1 MSSTYSTSLR
11 IQLIDTNTELEAWGQ
26 PTDNNLG
33 TIIEQAITGIESI
46 SLTNLTTYTL
56 STANAAPDQA
66 RNAVLIFT
74 GSPTGNC
81 NVIAPSV
88 QKLYVI
94 NNQTTGG
101 YNVNIKTASGNA
113 AVINA
118 NASQLV
124 FCDGTTFYAGIAL
137 ARVQGDLTVTGNIK
151 LGGLLSASNGSLV
164 MNANTSVVNMG
175 YNNGA
180 MVVPIGTTA
189 QRPSVGITGMSRW
202 NTNTLSYEVYDGFQ
216 WVAIPLRFYSVNFLA
231 VGGGGGGSGYA
242 YGGGGGGGGGILTG
256 TTTLTSGTTYTV
268 TVGAGGTGV
277 NAAISGSNSTFNSI
291 TALGGGAGGYGG
303 NGGSGSSGGGGSGV
317 DNTTSSGGTSTS
329 GQGNF
334 GGSGGGTAAVGGA
347 SGSAGGGGGGAS
359 TSGSGGS
366 YVGGDPGG
374 HGNGGSGGNGL
385 ASSISG
391 ASVTY
396 SGGGGGAGCGGPSLN
411 YGGAGGTGGGG
422 AGGRGLSD
430 SGSAIAGTPGTA
442 NTGGGGGGGN
452 ANNGA
457 TGGSGIIIISYSG
470 SQRGIGGTVTTSGG
484 YTIHTFTSSSTYIA
498 QEQLCLLH
506 SHPL

>member
-11 IQLIDTNTELEAWGQ
+11 IQLIDTATEDEAWGQ

-33 TIIEQAITGIESI
+33 TVIEQAITGIESI
-46 SLTNLTTYTL
+46 SLTNLTTVTL

-66 RNAVLIFT
+66 RNAVLVFT

-101 YNVNIKTASGNA
+101 YNVNIKTSSGNA

-151 LGGLLSASNGSLV
+151 LGGLLSANNGSLV
-164 MNANTSVVNMG
+164 MKANANVVNMG

-180 MVVPIGTTA
+180 MIVPVGSTA
-189 QRPSVGITGMSRW
+189 QRPSVGVTGMSRW
-202 NTNTLSYEVYDGFQ
+202 NTNTLSYEVYNGFQ
-216 WVAIPLRFYSVNFLA
+216 WVAIPLTFYSVNLLA
-231 VGGGGGGSGYA
+231 VGGGGGGSGWG
-242 YGGGGGGGGGILTG
+242 YGGGGGGGGGMLTG

-268 TVGAGGTGV
+268 TVGAGGIGGD
-277 NAAISGSNSTFNSI
+277 AAISGSNSTFNSLI
-291 TALGGGAGGYGG
+291 AVGGGAGGYGG
-303 NGGSGSSGGGGSGV
+303 TGGSGGSGGGASGV
-317 DNTTSSGGTSTS
+317 DNSTSTGGTGTS
-329 GQGNF
+329 GQGNN
-334 GGSGGGTAAVGGA
+334 GGAGGGTVFAGGA
-347 SGSAGGGGGGAS
+347 GGSAGGGGGGAS

-396 SGGGGGAGCGGPSLN
+396 AGGGGGAGAGGPSLN
-411 YGGAGGTGGGG
+411 YGGSGGTGGGG
-422 AGGRGLSD
+422 AGGRGNSD
-430 SGSAIAGTPGTA
+430 AGGAVAGTAGTA
-442 NTGGGGGGGN
+442 NTGGGGGGGTTS
-452 ANNGA
+452 NGA
-457 TGGSGIIIISYSG
+457 AGGAGIIIISYSG

-498 QEQLCLLH
+498 
-506 SHPL
+506 

>member
-74 GSPTGNC
+74 GSLTANC

-88 QKLYVI
+88 QKIYVI

-101 YNVNIKTASGNA
+101 YNVNIKTSSGNA

-124 FCDGTTFYAGIAL
+124 FCNGTTFYAGIAL

-164 MNANTSVVNMG
+164 MTGNTSVVNMG

-180 MVVPIGTTA
+180 MIVPIGSTA
-189 QRPSVGITGMSRW
+189 QRPSVGIAGMSRW
-202 NTNTLSYEVYDGFQ
+202 NTNLLSYEVYDGVQ
-216 WVAIPLRFYSVNFLA
+216 WVAIPLTFYSVNLLA
-231 VGGGGGGSGYA
+231 
-242 YGGGGGGGGGILTG
+242 I
-256 TTTLTSGTTYTV
+256 
-268 TVGAGGTGV
+268 AG
-277 NAAISGSNSTFNSI
+277 GSNSTFSSL
-291 TALGGGAGGYGG
+291 TVLGGGAGGYGG
-303 NGGSGSSGGGGSGV
+303 NGNSGSSGGGGSGM
-317 DNTTSSGGTSTS
+317 DANTSTGGSGTS
-329 GQGNF
+329 GQGF
-334 GGSGGGTAAVGGA
+334 IGGAGGGCVYVGRA
-347 SGSAGGGGGGAS
+347 GSAAGGGGGGAGAVG
-359 TSGSGGS
+359 TGGT
-366 YVGGDPGG
+366 YADGAGANGHGVGGAGG
-374 HGNGGSGGNGL
+374 IGKTYTSSGNT
-385 ASSISG
+385 
-391 ASVTY
+391 TY
-396 SGGGGGAGCGGPSLN
+396 YGGGGGGAGCGNPGLN
-411 YGGAGGTGGGG
+411 IGGAGGTGGGG
-422 AGGRGLSD
+422 AGGRGLSN
-430 SGSAIAGTPGTA
+430 SGSAIAGTPGTE
-442 NTGGGGGGGN
+442 NTGGGGGGGP
-452 ANNGA
+452 AGSGGV
-457 TGGSGIIIISYSG
+457 GGSGIVIIFYSG
-470 SQRGIGGTVTTSGG
+470 AQRGTGGTVTSYGG
-484 YTIHTFTSSSTYIA
+484 YTYHTFTSSGTYIA
-498 QEQLCLLH
+498 QEQICLLH